1 MQHLTLEALARLV
14 DEPPMHDEA
23 EHLRGCLVCR
33 REMDAMRA
41 QTAALS
47 ALPDPE
53 PNPAAWRALEAALA
67 AEELIRPRTARIRPA
82 RRFRVAHPYLRAA
95 AAVLLFV
102 TGAAAGA
109 ALLRPGSP
117 DPVATAPAARE
128 PGQTAGKPVDELPA
142 ANSER
147 SLGLA
152 QLPVPGPSAPV
163 TDMPGSI
170 VPVADV
176 PGSAARAA
184 GGSRDTRY
192 VPVADAP
199 RAGRLA
205 PSLPAARLVAGRP
218 VTHRGRAAAMTPEA
232 RAAARELDAAEA
244 AYVAALRRYAEIA
257 DPSSGADPET
267 RLAALETLVESTGR
281 ALERAP
287 GDPVLNGYHLAVL
300 DERDALRR
308 QIDRSAQSV
317 FY

>member
-1 MQHLTLEALARLV
+1 MQHLNLEALARLV
-14 DEPPMHDEA
+14 DEPPMADEA

-33 REMDAMRA
+33 RELDAMRA
-41 QTAALS
+41 QTAAL
-47 ALPDPE
+47 ATLPRLE

-67 AEELIRPRTARIRPA
+67 AEELIRPQPARIQPPV
-82 RRFRVAHPYLRAA
+82 RRFRFAQPYLRAA

-117 DPVATAPAARE
+117 DTVASAPSSQTVRETA
-128 PGQTAGKPVDELPA
+128 DELPA
-142 ANSER
+142 TSSGR
-147 SLGLA
+147 PLGLA

-163 TDMPGSI
+163 
-170 VPVADV
+170 
-176 PGSAARAA
+176 
-184 GGSRDTRY
+184 
-192 VPVADAP
+192 ADAP
-199 RAGRLA
+199 GSDVADGGEFAVPVLDAPGTARRA
-205 PSLPAARLVAGRP
+205 PSLPAARLVAARP
-218 VTHRGRAAAMTPEA
+218 TTSRGRAPAMTPQA

-257 DPSSGADPET
+257 DPSSGADPAT

-287 GDPVLNGYHLAVL
+287 GDPVLNGYHLSML

>member
-1 MQHLTLEALARLV
+1 MQHLNLEALARLV
-14 DEPPMHDEA
+14 DERPMADEA

-33 REMDAMRA
+33 RELDAMRA
-41 QTAALS
+41 QTAAL
-47 ALPDPE
+47 ATLPGLE

-67 AEELIRPRTARIRPA
+67 AEELIRPQTARIQPA
-82 RRFRVAHPYLRAA
+82 VRRFRFAQPYLRAA

-117 DPVATAPAARE
+117 DTVATAPTSSETARK
-128 PGQTAGKPVDELPA
+128 TVDELPA
-142 ANSER
+142 TDAGR

-163 TDMPGSI
+163 ADAPGGEA
-170 VPVADV
+170 PVAD
-176 PGSAARAA
+176 
-184 GGSRDTRY
+184 GGDFA
-192 VPVADAP
+192 VPVVEAP
-199 RAGRLA
+199 GTVPRA
-205 PSLPAARLVAGRP
+205 PSLPAARLVAARP
-218 VTHRGRAAAMTPEA
+218 TTSRGRAPAMTPQA

-244 AYVAALRRYAEIA
+244 AYVTALRRYAEIA
-257 DPSSGADPET
+257 DPSSGADPAT

-287 GDPVLNGYHLAVL
+287 GDPVLNGYHLSML